1 MLLKTP
7 FRLIHF
13 PGVALA
19 VAGAALVLAA
29 VTVSTRLFLPA
40 AGDAALQQELGQSG
54 GVPALSVVMF
64 APIGPNELA
73 ALSRQVEGVVAGRVP
88 RLGEPVRTVLGPPV
102 QVAAAEGSGE
112 PQGGAP
118 VERVAPVQLAA
129 RDGFAGHVRRLAT
142 APGTAGGCRS
152 RSRRPCGCAPAR
164 PSPSARHLG
173 PVPASPASTRT

>member
-19 VAGAALVLAA
+19 IAGAALVLAA

-40 AGDAALQQELGQSG
+40 AGDAALQQELGQIG

-73 ALSRQVEGVVAGRVP
+73 ALSRQVEGVVGGRVP
-88 RLGEPVRTVLGPPV
+88 QLLPGRHPQPGVPGPGRPR
-102 QVAAAEGSGE
+102 AHH
-112 PQGGAP
+112 P
-118 VERVAPVQLAA
+118 R
-129 RDGFAGHVRRLAT
+129 RRAGR
-142 APGTAGGCRS
+142 
-152 RSRRPCGCAPAR
+152 
-164 PSPSARHLG
+164 
-173 PVPASPASTRT
+173 